1 MLSYP
6 LQRVDVGGQPKIA
19 NTDRALTCA
28 IRGGKPMVTME
39 KRRITSARE
48 AAALVLVSLGLA
60 GYALAGGA
68 IFYLTLVMLSHALQA
83 GVP

>member
-1 MLSYP
+1 
-6 LQRVDVGGQPKIA
+6 
-19 NTDRALTCA
+19 
-28 IRGGKPMVTME
+28 MVTME

-48 AAALVLVSLGLA
+48 AAALVLLSLGLA